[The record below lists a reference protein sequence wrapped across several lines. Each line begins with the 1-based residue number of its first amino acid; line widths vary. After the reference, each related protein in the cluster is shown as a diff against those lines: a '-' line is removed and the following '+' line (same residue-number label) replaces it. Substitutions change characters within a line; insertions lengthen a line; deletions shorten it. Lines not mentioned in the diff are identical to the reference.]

1 MNRAIPMAIGT
12 PMATA
17 ITEATTVP
25 NRIAAMPKIG
35 GSACGNQTCVVS
47 RFPELPENAGS
58 DFQIRKI
65 AMAAITTRS
74 SPPAPAERP
83 LNTRS
88 PVRVCFPLIE
98 PRTSGD
104 SRTG

>member
-1 MNRAIPMAIGT
+1 MN
-12 PMATA
+12 
-17 ITEATTVP
+17 EATTVP
-25 NRIAAMPKIG
+25 KKTAAMPKIG
-35 GSACGNQTCVVS
+35 GSACGFQTWVVNM
-47 RFPELPENAGS
+47 FPELPVNAGI

-65 AMAAITTRS
+65 AMAAITTSS
-74 SPPAPAERP
+74 SPPEPAARP
-83 LNTRS
+83 LKTRS